1 MKEQGKKKGDGKG
14 NENQIKALSW
24 YFNVFSAWA
33 PDMKPQ
39 MPCQQHLEK
48 LVHWTYNAAF
58 VWYSVVTTPKEERA
72 SRVFLECFG
81 TGVTP
86 PELNYLN
93 QELYDVW
100 NLYSSP
106 FTTVSA
112 T

>member
-1 MKEQGKKKGDGKG
+1 M
-14 NENQIKALSW
+14 
-24 YFNVFSAWA
+24 
-33 PDMKPQ
+33 
-39 MPCQQHLEK
+39 
-48 LVHWTYNAAF
+48 
-58 VWYSVVTTPKEERA
+58 WYSVVTTPKEERA

-106 FTTVSA
+106 FATVSA